1 MSANATRID
10 RTAIACTIAFSVSL
24 GRSLVS
30 LLSLVCAL
38 AAVPDA
44 RADAPVTVA
53 AVGDV
58 ALAWRV
64 DTAIRQHQYDPFRE
78 ARAALSAADIALAN
92 VECVMTEAPDVYT
105 ETSSG
110 QPLIR
115 AHPTSARVLANAG
128 IDVASVANNHAFD
141 FGARGALDTQQALRD
156 AGVTPVGG
164 GRAEEARQPVIREV
178 RGLRVGILAF
188 AEQVNHPPGRG
199 ARLAWLNAQ
208 SIEDVRALKA
218 RVDVV
223 LVSIHWGHEF
233 VEEPTAGQIA
243 FAHRLVDAGAD
254 AIIGHH
260 PHVLQSVERYHDR
273 PIVYSLGNFVFGHQP
288 SPRDLS
294 AIFELSLQRG
304 PQPIARAA
312 LRPVL
317 LDGRMGTPTPVTG
330 SRAAPII
337 ARIRG
342 TSARF
347 RTALTERDGALEL
360 DFQGST
366 AAVTS
371 TCAGGELCVSD
382 ASAGDASADA
392 AIDARRGP

>member
-1 MSANATRID
+1 MT
-10 RTAIACTIAFSVSL
+10 FV
-24 GRSLVS
+24 
-30 LLSLVCAL
+30 
-38 AAVPDA
+38 
-44 RADAPVTVA
+44 

-64 DTAIRQHQYDPFRE
+64 GAAIRQHQYDPFRN
-78 ARAALSAADIALAN
+78 ARATLSAADIALAN

-105 ETSSG
+105 ETSGG

-115 AHPTSARVLANAG
+115 AHPSSARVLANAG

-141 FGARGALDTQQALRD
+141 FGARGALDTQLALRD
-156 AGVTPVGG
+156 AGVTPIGG
-164 GRAEEARQPVIREV
+164 GRGDEARAPVIREV

-199 ARLAWLNAQ
+199 ATIAWLNAQ

-233 VEEPTAGQIA
+233 AEEPTAAQVA
-243 FAHRLVDAGAD
+243 LAHRLVDAGAD

-260 PHVLQSVERYHDR
+260 PHVLQSVERYRDR
-273 PIVYSLGNFVFGHQP
+273 PIVYSLGNFVFGRQP

-294 AIFELSLQRG
+294 AILELSLRRG

-317 LDGRMGTPTPVTG
+317 LDGRMGTPTPVSG
-330 SRAAPII
+330 SRAAPVI
-337 ARIRG
+337 ARIRA

-347 RTALTERDGALEL
+347 RTALTERDGAIEL
-360 DFQGST
+360 DLPGQT
-366 AAVTS
+366 AAVGSTS
-371 TCAGGELCVSD
+371 RAVGDAVAVS
-382 ASAGDASADA
+382 GASADTNTT
-392 AIDARRGP
+392 ARRAP